1 MKSNAVFS
9 FPCYTEKRKLHV
21 QHGRIQEIISR
32 PLSPSFINLKRKWLL
47 CRRFFFPAPNWMN
60 LDFKILRVHCKHGN
74 WLSSEF
80 ETEANSVVWTEGS
93 YEIKAKKE
101 GKTIMLFFFFFFF
114 FIAEEWILNNYWYSV
129 WKHHGDL
136 NVHSTFLINRVI
148 LLYLAPFDKSSLKI
162 VPIFDTPTR
171 FNEISGRRQMSL
183 DAKSNCFIVCFK
195 MIYRL
200 TIICSN
206 TSL

>member
-1 MKSNAVFS
+1 MVTGYLVNSKQKQTVLYERKAV
-9 FPCYTEKRKLHV
+9 TK
-21 QHGRIQEIISR
+21 
-32 PLSPSFINLKRKWLL
+32 LKRRKREKQYMLFG
-47 CRRFFFPAPNWMN
+47 FFF
-60 LDFKILRVHCKHGN
+60 I
-74 WLSSEF
+74 
-80 ETEANSVVWTEGS
+80 
-93 YEIKAKKE
+93 
-101 GKTIMLFFFFFFF
+101 
-114 FIAEEWILNNYWYSV
+114 IAEEWILNNYWYSV

-148 LLYLAPFDKSSLKI
+148 LLYLAPFNKSSLKS

>member
-1 MKSNAVFS
+1 
-9 FPCYTEKRKLHV
+9 
-21 QHGRIQEIISR
+21 
-32 PLSPSFINLKRKWLL
+32 
-47 CRRFFFPAPNWMN
+47 MN

-101 GKTIMLFFFFFFF
+101 GKTIMFVFFFFL
-114 FIAEEWILNNYWYSV
+114 IAEEWILNNYWYSV

-148 LLYLAPFDKSSLKI
+148 LLYLAPFNKSSLKS

-195 MIYRL
+195 MMYRL
-200 TIICSN
+200 TVICSN
-206 TSL
+206 TSLYSYSWFTQMDKCQISKHTYLVQGAPWSKRRSPQVEAFPLHSG

>member
-1 MKSNAVFS
+1 MIALFVEVFFSRTKS
-9 FPCYTEKRKLHV
+9 
-21 QHGRIQEIISR
+21 
-32 PLSPSFINLKRKWLL
+32 
-47 CRRFFFPAPNWMN
+47 WMN
-60 LDFKILRVHCKHGN
+60 LDFKFFLRVHCKHGN

-101 GKTIMLFFFFFFF
+101 TKTIIFFLF
-114 FIAEEWILNNYWYSV
+114 FIAEAWILNNCWYSV

-148 LLYLAPFDKSSLKI
+148 LLYLAPFNKSSLKS

-171 FNEISGRRQMSL
+171 FKEISGRRQMSL